1 VIIDKYNNVL
11 DESGKIVFTSSDV
24 LQMLRPEGGWAIYG
38 NTYEGIEFISCE
50 PVSKEEFESAFATY
64 EAWKISK
71 DQEKDSVKNAA
82 LSKLQALG
90 LTEEE
95 AKAITTN

>member
-1 VIIDKYNNVL
+1 MIIDKFNNVL

-50 PVSKEEFESAFATY
+50 SVSKEEFESGFATY

-71 DQEKDSVKNAA
+71 DQEKDLVKNAA
-82 LSKLQALG
+82 QAKLAALG
-90 LTEEE
+90 LTPEEI
-95 AKAITTN
+95 ASITNN

>member
-1 VIIDKYNNVL
+1 VIIDIHNNVL
-11 DESGKIVFTSSDV
+11 DENGKIVFTSSDV
-24 LQMLRPEGGWAIYG
+24 LSMLRPEGGWVTRG
-38 NTYEGIEFISCE
+38 DTYEGIEWISCD
-50 PVSKEEFESAFATY
+50 PVSKEQFLAGVAAY
-64 EAWKISK
+64 EAWKIAK